1 MNFQLIKT
9 HKWAILLAFLVG
21 IIVAFPQFYF
31 PYDHSETYQGI
42 YIANSDSEYYYLNR
56 VQEVRDGNPSLN
68 SAHFKDGKDDP
79 YLFPPL
85 DEILTAYLG
94 KTFFLDLNSTI
105 LFARFLFPFLGF
117 LAVYGFVFLLS
128 KEKLTAISAATAVCL
143 AKSLLSQGALIALL
157 KGEASVTTFLDL
169 GRPVHPQVDFLFFF
183 SFLLFFWLFFDT
195 SARLS
200 IKKQWIWGAIS
211 ALILG
216 SSFYAYPYTWSFLY
230 VFLGVLCLILLFQK
244 KWQDLKRII
253 LLALGGIFIA
263 LPFFVNFYAATLYPS
278 FEEIVFR
285 SRLLETH
292 QIIFGFLVPSMFII
306 FLLFFPRKW
315 REPYIFSLALFVT
328 PFIVLNQRLI
338 TGKDFSSGHYHWN
351 YHQPLAVVF
360 LIIILFYQIK
370 FWSRKAGKL
379 FKNINTS
386 KILAFLIIGI
396 SIYTAILIQ
405 SASYKESEEQILY
418 DQRYGP
424 VIEWLNVNTEK
435 EEVVLAAPEQLDIL
449 MIYTSLDSFYPNG
462 PYLSASNESQLSVR
476 FLFYRLD
483 GVSGEA
489 AHDLFLQEQERR
501 KISVDVYGAYYK
513 NISGDAK
520 SIPDQILY
528 SFAEKYQD
536 FLLIPLD
543 KIFKIHDIKYVVWD
557 PKNYPQWYL
566 DQYDFLSKVY
576 EKGDFKIYQTNL

>member
-1 MNFQLIKT
+1 MNLQLIKT
-9 HKWAILLAFLVG
+9 HQWAILLAFLVG

-31 PYDHSETYQGI
+31 SYDHSETYQGI
-42 YIANSDSEYYYLNR
+42 YIANSDSEAYYLNR
-56 VQEVRDGNPSLN
+56 VQEVRDGHPSLN

-85 DEILTAYLG
+85 DEILVAYLG
-94 KTFFLDLNSTI
+94 KTFFLDLNNTI
-105 LFARFLFPFLGF
+105 LLARFLFPFLGF

-143 AKSLLSQGALIALL
+143 AKSLLSRGALIALL
-157 KGEASVTTFLDL
+157 KGEASVTAFLDL

-183 SFLLFFWLFFDT
+183 GFLLFFWLFFE
-195 SARLS
+195 R
-200 IKKQWIWGAIS
+200 KRWIWGAAS

-230 VFLGVLCLILLFQK
+230 AFLGVLCLILLFQK
-244 KWQDLKRII
+244 KRQDIKRI
-253 LLALGGIFIA
+253 ALVAMGGIIIA
-263 LPFFVNFYAATLYPS
+263 IPYFLNFYEATLYPF
-278 FEEIVFR
+278 FEEIIFR
-285 SRLLETH
+285 GRLVETH
-292 QIIFGFLVPSMFII
+292 QIILGFLVPSMFII

-315 REPYIFSLALFVT
+315 RQQYIFSLALFIA
-328 PFIVLNQRLI
+328 PFIVLNQQII

-370 FWSRKAGKL
+370 FWSRRAGKL

-386 KILAFLIIGI
+386 KILAFLIIGV
-396 SIYTAILIQ
+396 SIYTGIVIQ
-405 SASYKESEEQILY
+405 SASYAKSEDQILY

-424 VIEWLNVNTEK
+424 VVEWLNVNTEK

-449 MIYTSLDSFYPNG
+449 LIYTSLDSFYPNG
-462 PYLSASNESQLSVR
+462 PYLSTSNEKLLTAL

-483 GVSGEA
+483 GVSGEDA
-489 AHDLFLQEQERR
+489 RDLFLREQERR
-501 KISVDVYGAYYK
+501 KISFNVYGAYYK

-543 KIFKIHDIKYVVWD
+543 KFFKMYDIKYVVWD
-557 PKNYPQWYL
+557 KKNHPKWQP
-566 DQYDFLSKVY
+566 DQYQFLNKVY
-576 EKGDFKIYQTNL
+576 EEGDFAIYEN